1 MDVWLTD
8 AAVVGPR
15 MERAVSTIP
24 KLSAKSVQWGGWVSR
39 LMARWGR
46 LTMALVVAMG
56 ALAPYFRQYAETSE
70 DQTTPTDSAEILEA
84 F

>member
-1 MDVWLTD
+1 
-8 AAVVGPR
+8 
-15 MERAVSTIP
+15 
-24 KLSAKSVQWGGWVSR
+24 
-39 LMARWGR
+39 MARWGR